1 MEKFSIVAETKN
13 NLDTKFYLVIEHSKE
28 IRIFNDI
35 ERNDYTSY
43 PTSKSFL
50 IKLFAPKKIWKAK
63 THRSRNARRKRRCLH
78 TQREAERRRHGTKFR
93 KAASRPWKEA
103 GRGDTTGAWSRCCT
117 LVEST
122 VRQRTRGLLRVRE
135 LRAEKF
141 NSARAARASESSD
154 TERYFPSSARRS
166 TASQKRNADQLANR
180 KRDRRFRALGINIR
194 RRRVRA
200 IEKTQ
205 LTKPAPLF
213 GIKPG
218 PLCTRNILSRAH
230 AWYTW

>member
-1 MEKFSIVAETKN
+1 MLGNGGSDVAYIHSGKRNGDGTGQNFEKPRRGREKKQEEGTQLAPGRVVALSSN
-13 NLDTKFYLVIEHSKE
+13 
-28 IRIFNDI
+28 R
-35 ERNDYTSY
+35 
-43 PTSKSFL
+43 PC
-50 IKLFAPKKIWKAK
+50 
-63 THRSRNARRKRRCLH
+63 ARGPCF
-78 TQREAERRRHGTKFR
+78 E
-93 KAASRPWKEA
+93 
-103 GRGDTTGAWSRCCT
+103 
-117 LVEST
+117 
-122 VRQRTRGLLRVRE
+122 GLLRVRE

-213 GIKPG
+213 GIKAGAFVHEEYSQP
-218 PLCTRNILSRAH
+218 RACVIYVVDH
-230 AWYTW
+230 GGDKKRGY

>member
-1 MEKFSIVAETKN
+1 MKGENTDREMLSDVA
-13 NLDTKFYLVIEHSKE
+13 YIHSGK
-28 IRIFNDI
+28 
-35 ERNDYTSY
+35 RNDDGTGQNFEK
-43 PTSKSFL
+43 PRRGRE
-50 IKLFAPKKIWKAK
+50 KK
-63 THRSRNARRKRRCLH
+63 
-78 TQREAERRRHGTKFR
+78 QEEG
-93 KAASRPWKEA
+93 
-103 GRGDTTGAWSRCCT
+103 TTGAWSRCCT

-122 VRQRTRGLLRVRE
+122 VRRGLLRVRE

-218 PLCTRNILSRAH
+218 PLCMRNILSRAH
-230 AWYTW
+230 A